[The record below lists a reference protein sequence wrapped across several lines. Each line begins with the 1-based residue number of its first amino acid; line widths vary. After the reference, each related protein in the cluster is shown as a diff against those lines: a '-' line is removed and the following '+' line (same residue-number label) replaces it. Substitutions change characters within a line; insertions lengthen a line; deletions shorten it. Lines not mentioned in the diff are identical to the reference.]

1 MTFDNGADFVK
12 GYVLRVMSM
21 EREEFNRMTTEMLH
35 KAAEFSKVDKYE
47 DALAVL
53 DRLQALLLFP
63 EHSSLIAQCL
73 NIRGIIAKNKN
84 HYSDALE
91 YYHNA
96 LRIFK
101 RLDDWHRYALVLGN
115 IGVVYKSLSDFQQ
128 ALHFYQESLEIYE
141 KIENTTSV
149 AIVLGNIGI
158 LYRNL
163 EKYDIALEYLL
174 KALHYH
180 QENNDM
186 FAIEREYGNIGNV
199 YKDLGQ
205 YDTAK
210 HYHVMALEL
219 SEKVGR
225 RSGVMNHYAGIADI
239 EIQLGNYDN
248 ALQLLDNAILI
259 AQELGKVR
267 DEASWLQIKG
277 LLLSRL
283 DFFHHNFDEALSVL
297 TKALAISNSL
307 ADKVTEYKC
316 HQTLVHV
323 YKQLQQWYLSVY
335 HFEKYYTLQKEVQS
349 KEAKELAER
358 MRYREE
364 FGMKKIESELLK
376 KKNAELHELNE
387 FKTQLLGIAAHDL
400 KNPLS
405 SIIGASR
412 VVKSELS
419 ENDSNHEW
427 VDIIIESATR
437 MQHLIGSLLEST
449 SASLGKMELQLSEVN
464 VVELIQNTI
473 EMNKQ
478 SLESKS
484 QYIMFH
490 TPAHCVIL
498 ADERKLYQVTDNII
512 SNAIKYSFP
521 NTLIDITLRNN
532 NDDTITLMVK
542 DEGQGLDAHD
552 LTKVFGQFQRL
563 SSQPTAGESSTG
575 LGLHIVKHIVELHG
589 GTIAVESEGKNQGCV
604 FTVMLPART
613 S

>member
-1 MTFDNGADFVK
+1 
-12 GYVLRVMSM
+12 M
-21 EREEFNRMTTEMLH
+21 EQEEFNRTTTEMLH
-35 KAAEFSKVDKYE
+35 KAADLSKIDKYE
-47 DALAVL
+47 EALAVL
-53 DRLQALLLFP
+53 DDLQLLLRFP

-73 NIRGIIAKNKN
+73 NIRGIIAKNKSLYPN
-84 HYSDALE
+84 ALE

-101 RLDDWHRYALVLGN
+101 RLNDLHRYAIVLGN

-128 ALHFYQESLEIYE
+128 ALQYYQESLEIYE

-163 EKYDIALEYLL
+163 EKYEIALEYLL

-180 QENNDM
+180 QQNNDIH
-186 FAIEREYGNIGNV
+186 AIEREYGNIGNV

-239 EIQLGNYDN
+239 EIHLGHYEN
-248 ALQLLDNAILI
+248 ALALLENAIQI
-259 AQELGKVR
+259 ARELDKRR

-277 LLLSRL
+277 FLISRL
-283 DFFHHNFDEALSVL
+283 DFSHHNFYEAVAIL
-297 TKALAISNSL
+297 TKALDISHSL

-316 HQTLVHV
+316 HQTLVDV
-323 YKQLQQWYLSVY
+323 YKYLQEWYLCSY
-335 HFEKYYTLQKEVQS
+335 HFEKYHYLQKEVQS

-358 MRYREE
+358 LRYRDE

-412 VVKSELS
+412 IVKSELS

-427 VDIIIESATR
+427 VDIIIDSATR

-449 SASLGKMELQLSEVN
+449 SASLGKMELQLAEVN
-464 VVELIQNTI
+464 VVELIQNSI

-490 TPAHCVIL
+490 TPAQCVIL

-512 SNAIKYSFP
+512 SNAIKYSYP

-542 DEGQGLDAHD
+542 DEGQGLDEQD
-552 LTKVFGQFQRL
+552 LSKVFGQFQRL

-589 GTIAVESEGKNQGCV
+589 GTIAVESEGKNKGCV
-604 FTVMLPART
+604 FTVILPVRAQ
-613 S
+613 